1 MEAKNDAKRSY
12 EEIEPY
18 CKWQKDEANDI
29 LQIHLQGYKKEQ
41 LRVQL
46 NNLGILVVTGECPV
60 DQTKWIKFR
69 KEIKVSEDCKRT
81 EIRAK
86 LTGGVL
92 YITMPKISSLSNTTR
107 TQNQPDKQNQ
117 VQHDD
122 IQKPKKLEEKVS
134 GGYRD
139 SDGAVSM
146 GRTSENLFRLKR
158 TVFTWTQMGG
168 KRALKLGAL
177 AAVVVVVSVGAYV
190 AYKYRKSFHVDN

>member
-1 MEAKNDAKRSY
+1 MEANNDANRTY

-18 CKWQKDEANDI
+18 CKWRKDEAIDI
-29 LQIHLQGYKKEQ
+29 LEIHLQGFKKEH

-46 NNLGILVVTGECPV
+46 NNFGVLVVTGECPV
-60 DQTKWIKFR
+60 DQTKGAKFR
-69 KEIKVSEDCKRT
+69 KEIKVSENCKRS

-86 LTGGVL
+86 LTGSVL

-117 VQHDD
+117 IQHVDD
-122 IQKPKKLEEKVS
+122 NQKPNKLEEKVS
-134 GGYRD
+134 GGNRD
-139 SDGAVSM
+139 SDGAVRM
-146 GRTSENLFRLKR
+146 GRAMEYLKR
-158 TVFTWTQMGG
+158 PVFTWTQMGG
-168 KRALKLGAL
+168 KTALKLGAL

>member
-18 CKWQKDEANDI
+18 CKWRKDEANDI
-29 LQIHLQGYKKEQ
+29 LEIHLQGFKKEQ

-60 DQTKWIKFR
+60 DQTKGLKFR

-92 YITMPKISSLSNTTR
+92 YITMPKVSSLSNTTR
-107 TQNQPDKQNQ
+107 TQNQPDN
-117 VQHDD
+117 
-122 IQKPKKLEEKVS
+122 QKPKKLEEKLEEKVS
-134 GGYRD
+134 G
-139 SDGAVSM
+139 AVGM

-158 TVFTWTQMGG
+158 NVFTWTQMGG

>member
-1 MEAKNDAKRSY
+1 MEAKNDAKRFY

-18 CKWQKDEANDI
+18 CKWRKDEANDI
-29 LQIHLQGYKKEQ
+29 LEIHLQGFKKEQ

-46 NNLGILVVTGECPV
+46 NNLGILAVTGECPV
-60 DQTKWIKFR
+60 DQTKGLKFR

-107 TQNQPDKQNQ
+107 TQNQPDN
-117 VQHDD
+117 
-122 IQKPKKLEEKVS
+122 QKPKNLEEKVS
-134 GGYRD
+134 DAAR
-139 SDGAVSM
+139 M
-146 GRTSENLFRLKR
+146 GRSSENLFRLKGN
-158 TVFTWTQMGG
+158 VFTWTQMGG
-168 KRALKLGAL
+168 KTALKLGAL

-190 AYKYRKSFHVDN
+190 AYKYRKSFHVEN